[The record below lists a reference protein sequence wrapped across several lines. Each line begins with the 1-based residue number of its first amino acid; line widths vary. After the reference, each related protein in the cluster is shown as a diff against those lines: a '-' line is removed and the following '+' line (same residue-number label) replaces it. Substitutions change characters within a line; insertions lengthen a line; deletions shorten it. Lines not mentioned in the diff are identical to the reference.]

1 MSDKQFVK
9 GFKVKSQETKY
20 GEIIKCGINVNEFC
34 ESNLMNDKGWINFD
48 IKRGKESAKLYAE
61 LNTYNQNFEGNNEAQ
76 EDEIVQFDEEEIPF

>member
-34 ESNLMNDKGWINFD
+34 EGNLMNDKGWINFD
-48 IKRGKESAKLYAE
+48 IKRGKESGKLYAE

-76 EDEIVQFDEEEIPF
+76 EDETVQFDEADIPF